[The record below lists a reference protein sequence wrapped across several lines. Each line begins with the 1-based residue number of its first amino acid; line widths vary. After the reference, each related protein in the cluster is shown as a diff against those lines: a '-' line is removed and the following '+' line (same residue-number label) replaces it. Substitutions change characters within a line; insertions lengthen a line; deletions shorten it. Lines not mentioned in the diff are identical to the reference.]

1 MSKHAWMALAALCL
15 VLPAPAPTLASTP
28 DDAVAVSAAQAT
40 TMPASDTAS
49 PLHFPS
55 GKISGLVYADYYGN
69 LAGDPVHAYNASGAD
84 SGKAFI
90 DASGKPITRDLN
102 GLLIRRVYF
111 QLDNDLT
118 ARLASR
124 FRLEVDSKSLTSD
137 GKLGVAVKAAYLQAK
152 NVYPRGSILA
162 GMLSTP
168 TWDGSESFWG
178 YRSIEKTVADFNG
191 IGSSADLGV
200 AVKGYADEH
209 HHLGYTAMIGNG
221 TGQKPENNRYKKF
234 YLTVPVR
241 FGDLRLEPYVD
252 YEQAVAKQDRAT
264 YKLFTGYAF
273 RRLAVG
279 VEALDR
285 VNHRIGTANQDFRA
299 LSVFARGTPWPT
311 VGAFARVDLVQPDHN
326 AVDRVDRQLWIAGV
340 DWQPVKDVHVMPN
353 VEATQYDA
361 KGTAVAPAHHDLQA
375 RITLYYKFSR
385 PQS

>member
-1 MSKHAWMALAALCL
+1 MSTHAWMALAALCL
-15 VLPAPAPTLASTP
+15 VVPAPARTYASTP
-28 DDAVAVSAAQAT
+28 DNAVAVSTVQAMT
-40 TMPASDTAS
+40 PPARDRAN
-49 PLHFPS
+49 PPDYPS
-55 GKISGLVYADYYGN
+55 GRISGLVYADYYGN
-69 LAGDPVHAYNASGAD
+69 LAGDPIHAYDASGAD

-152 NVYPRGSILA
+152 NVYPRGSVLV

-168 TWDGSESFWG
+168 TWESAESFWA

-200 AVKGYADEH
+200 AVKGYADGDH
-209 HHLGYTAMIGNG
+209 HVGYTAMIGNG
-221 TGQKPENNRYKKF
+221 TGQRPENNRYKKF
-234 YLTVPVR
+234 YLTIPVR
-241 FGDLRLEPYVD
+241 VGELRIEPYAD
-252 YEQAVAKQDRAT
+252 YEQAAAKQDRAT

-273 RRLAVG
+273 RRVAVG
-279 VEALDR
+279 IEALDR
-285 VNHRIGTANQDFRA
+285 VNHRTDIANQEFRA
-299 LSVFARGTPWPT
+299 LSLFARGTPWPT

-326 AVDRVDRQLWIAGV
+326 AADRVDRQLWIAGV

-361 KGTAVAPAHHDLQA
+361 KGTAIAPAHHDLQA